1 MDLEHCRQEIDE
13 LDRELVRY
21 MERRMN
27 VVAQVAQYKQLHN
40 MPVYD
45 HRRELM
51 VLDKV
56 AELVQDKEL
65 VPYVQRIFQNMMDE
79 SKRYEQIRME
89 R

>member
-56 AELVQDKEL
+56 AGLVQDKEL

-79 SKRYEQIRME
+79 SKRYERIRME